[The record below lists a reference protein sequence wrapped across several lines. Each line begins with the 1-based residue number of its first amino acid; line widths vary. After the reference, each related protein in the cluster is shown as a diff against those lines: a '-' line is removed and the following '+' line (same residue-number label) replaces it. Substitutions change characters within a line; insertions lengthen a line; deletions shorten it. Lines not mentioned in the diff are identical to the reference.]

1 MWIVQVWRP
10 EACSAEEEFQPHA
23 YKPFAGVEI
32 LGVVETEAEVNAM
45 IDKAQATMEPK
56 PETWKFHY
64 EELPAHIQQSDPV
77 FTHQM
82 PSHGVAMPRHLWL
95 DRVAAG
101 TFVDGDGFV
110 YPVKNGKTNRQVIT
124 PSQAEQLPA
133 DATHVL
139 WFNT

>member
-1 MWIVQVWRP
+1 MWIVHVWRP
-10 EACSAEEEFQPHA
+10 EACSPEEEFQPHI

-32 LGVVETEAEVNAM
+32 LGVVETEAEVNAL

-56 PETWKFHY
+56 PGTWKFHY
-64 EELPAHIQQSDPV
+64 EELPELAVSESSYVHPMP
-77 FTHQM
+77 TH
-82 PSHGVAMPRHLWL
+82 GIAMPRHLWL
-95 DRVAAG
+95 ERVEAG
-101 TFVDGDGFV
+101 SFVDGDGFCT
-110 YPVKNGKTNRQVIT
+110 PVKNGKTNRQIIT